1 MTDADYRSDIYA
13 WASGQADAA
22 RRRSANELDW
32 DNVAEEL
39 DGVAK
44 DQEWQLYNRYVVLL
58 THLLKWRHQPGKA
71 STSWRLT
78 IRNQRLA
85 IAKLMRKA
93 PSLKAADPE
102 EFADAYQAARGEAA
116 RQTRLSLERF
126 PEAPPF
132 TADQARD
139 PDYLPPPIDV

>member
-1 MTDADYRSDIYA
+1 MTDAAYRSDIYA
-13 WASGQADAA
+13 WANGQADAA

-32 DNVAEEL
+32 ENVAEEL
-39 DGVAK
+39 DGLAK

-58 THLLKWRHQPGKA
+58 THLLKWRHQPSKA
-71 STSWRLT
+71 GTSCRLT

-93 PSLKAADPE
+93 PSLKAADAE

-126 PEAPPF
+126 PETPPF
-132 TADQARD
+132 TAEQARD
-139 PDYLPPPIDV
+139 ADYLPPPIDA